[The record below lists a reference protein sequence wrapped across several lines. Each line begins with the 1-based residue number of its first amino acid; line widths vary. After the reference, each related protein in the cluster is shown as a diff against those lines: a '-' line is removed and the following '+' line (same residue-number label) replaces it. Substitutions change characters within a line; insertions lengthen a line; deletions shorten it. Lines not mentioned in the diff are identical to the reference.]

1 MRNQVVQQVVGDTT
15 DLTQLQQMVQGQNEY
30 NKWLAQNNLQQDSDQ
45 YATQIAA
52 GMKDRYVQ
60 NIKKQIASTN
70 DPIGYA

>member
-1 MRNQVVQQVVGDTT
+1 MRNQVVQQVVGDNA
-15 DLTQLQQMVQGQNEY
+15 DLTQLQQMMQGQNEY

-45 YATQIAA
+45 YTSQIAA

>member
-1 MRNQVVQQVVGDTT
+1 MRNQVVQQVVGDNA
-15 DLTQLQQMVQGQNEY
+15 DLTQLQQMMQGQNEY

-45 YATQIAA
+45 YTSQIAA

-60 NIKKQIASTN
+60 NIKNQIASTN

>member
-1 MRNQVVQQVVGDTT
+1 MRNQVVQQVVGDNT
-15 DLTQLQQMVQGQNEY
+15 DLTQLQQMIQGQNEY

-45 YATQIAA
+45 YTSQIAS

>member
-1 MRNQVVQQVVGDTT
+1 MRNQVVKQVVGDNA
-15 DLTQLQQMVQGQNEY
+15 DLTQLQQMMQGQNEY

-45 YATQIAA
+45 YTSQIAA

>member
-1 MRNQVVQQVVGDTT
+1 MRNQVVQKVVGDNA
-15 DLTQLQQMVQGQNEY
+15 DLNQLQQMMQGQNEY

-45 YATQIAA
+45 YAAQIAA

-60 NIKKQIASTN
+60 NIKRQIASTS